1 MYNGKKC
8 VIVSCGEPH
17 WTAVGFAHFHTSYS
31 PYATFG
37 DFWLEKNPSF
47 FIFYEEQRKKEL
59 HKDCK
64 ECNNSKHFRVNALG
78 RFFNAPA
85 EKLSLFEQS
94 NAKELASVAVLSA
107 GQMVSQSQFFHGFYL
122 LT

>member
-1 MYNGKKC
+1 MAGK
-8 VIVSCGEPH
+8 S
-17 WTAVGFAHFHTSYS
+17 T
-31 PYATFG
+31 
-37 DFWLEKNPSF
+37 SF

-64 ECNNSKHFRVNALG
+64 ECNNSKHFRVNASG

-107 GQMVSQSQFFHGFYL
+107 VQMVSTVSIFPWFLPTHLMRLPVCWKNVQNFK
-122 LT
+122 